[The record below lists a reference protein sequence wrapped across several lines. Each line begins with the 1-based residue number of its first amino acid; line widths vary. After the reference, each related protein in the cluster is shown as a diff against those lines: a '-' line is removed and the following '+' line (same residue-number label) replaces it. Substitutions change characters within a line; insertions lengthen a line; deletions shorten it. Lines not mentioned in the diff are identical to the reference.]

1 MRKRSSYRPKAV
13 ITNPLTILRPAT
25 KAEKDGVMLRFRSS
39 LATLTTGRHPGE
51 LEWRDMSDAVNTVE
65 TLALRM
71 GKLVPAEVM
80 PDVNEAIAS
89 MVKAARRFQAGQ
101 GMRLDAAGLAAL
113 RSVLDVYEQCLDGL
127 TAREMAVAQAETQ
140 RRVRALLRMHAVDAQ
155 VVQI

>member
-1 MRKRSSYRPKAV
+1 
-13 ITNPLTILRPAT
+13 
-25 KAEKDGVMLRFRSS
+25 
-39 LATLTTGRHPGE
+39 
-51 LEWRDMSDAVNTVE
+51 MSDVVNTVE
-65 TLALRM
+65 TLALGM

-113 RSVLDVYEQCLDGL
+113 RGVLDVYEQCLDGL

-140 RRVRALLRMHAVDAQ
+140 LRVNALLRSRGPSRE
-155 VVQI
+155 VVEM